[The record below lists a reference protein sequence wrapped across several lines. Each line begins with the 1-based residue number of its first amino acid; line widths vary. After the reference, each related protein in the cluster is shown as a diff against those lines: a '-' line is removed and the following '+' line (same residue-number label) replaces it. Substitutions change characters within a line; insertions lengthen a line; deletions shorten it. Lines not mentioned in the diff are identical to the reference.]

1 MNFQLKSK
9 KNVLFALLNG
19 ESFDYIG
26 SSRMVYDMEKGSFP
40 KPDDDEVID
49 DDKVKTLD
57 WPKID
62 LNSLY
67 GHLELGELLKTSES
81 DKTYYVHMDKNN
93 SDLNQNHKLLSTLE
107 TEAGKIGL
115 TLEKSNSDRL
125 PPSSIHSILKRK
137 DNIPGIDFT

>member
-1 MNFQLKSK
+1 MKTK

-19 ESFDYIG
+19 EAFDYIG
-26 SSRMVYDMEKGSFP
+26 SSRMVYDMEEGSFP
-40 KPDDDEVID
+40 KPDDEEVID

-81 DKTYYVHMDKNN
+81 DKTYYAHMDKNN
-93 SDLNQNHKLLSTLE
+93 ADLNQDLLE
-107 TEAGKIGL
+107 TLVSEAGKIDL
-115 TLEKSNSDRL
+115 TLKKSDLEEL
-125 PPSSIHSILKRK
+125 PPSSIHSVLKRK
-137 DNIPGIDFT
+137 NTITGIYPIMGQKI